1 MHMAVPGL
9 KDFNRLLDSA
19 QSEIEAW
26 SLTPAAA
33 GARPES
39 LTYVLDLLGAIQQSV
54 HVGSLKAGFAN
65 IFSTLESFGV
75 PMSEVS
81 PSLVR
86 LNSLLSERENKHP
99 LRD

>member
-1 MHMAVPGL
+1 MAVPGL

-39 LTYVLDLLGAIQQSV
+39 LRYVLEVLGAIRQSV

-65 IFSTLESFGV
+65 VFSTVESFGV
-75 PMSEVS
+75 PVSEVS

-86 LNSLLSERENKHP
+86 LGSSLSERGHKHP
-99 LRD
+99 LRG

>member
-1 MHMAVPGL
+1 MAVPGL
-9 KDFNRLLDSA
+9 EDFNRLLDSA

-26 SLTPAAA
+26 SLTPAA
-33 GARPES
+33 GGVRSES
-39 LTYVLDLLGAIQQSV
+39 LSYVLEVLRATQQSV

-65 IFSTLESFGV
+65 VFSTVESFGV
-75 PMSEVS
+75 PVSEVS

-86 LNSLLSERENKHP
+86 LSSLLSEREHKHP